1 MSVCALLPLEVEV
14 KGAITP
20 LFLFIL
26 SHNENLQI
34 HKNKHKLICTDHVQ
48 LVYCTFLTFIQ
59 LCFPLHFYLQH
70 LKIKAPQSFISVT
83 MQIFHHKCLQQIL
96 MLILKCISTDI
107 IIITHILILPFFME
121 SPGGSIVIQSSAMV
135 MERIPDQT

>member
-1 MSVCALLPLEVEV
+1 MSLCALLPLEAEV

-48 LVYCTFLTFIQ
+48 LVYCTFLTFIH

-96 MLILKCISTDI
+96 MLIPKCISTG
-107 IIITHILILPFFME
+107 IIITHMLILPFFME